1 MSEIFSIFEDSLK
14 IVLKNI
20 KKSINKSSL
29 TDNDMEKLHFNMKE
43 AQRIIKQMELEINSK
58 NGEVPKELKSRY
70 DNYKNEIDE
79 YNSEYSKIQEIY
91 IYNKN
96 LNSMAFDITDIDSS
110 KKNQKM
116 SLIDNEG
123 GLYGA
128 HNALDEME
136 REAYRIEDMGNNMKY
151 QFELQGD
158 QMKNIRENIFDI
170 NQHITNSNKL
180 ISKMLKRENR
190 NKCILIVFSV
200 VGFFIL
206 FIILYYK
213 FFK

>member
-79 YNSEYSKIQEIY
+79 YNSEYSKIQELY

-170 NQHITNSNKL
+170 NKHITNSNKL
-180 ISKMLKRENR
+180 ISTMLKRENR
-190 NKCILIVFSV
+190 NKCILIVLCV
-200 VGFFIL
+200 VGCFIL